1 MTTRG
6 DILTATRVPT
16 LTPVQG
22 GPSDEFTLHV
32 DLTITGGSGKHDGA
46 TGTIT
51 FDGQGHNPF
60 GGPGLGTFDVIYR
73 GSVRDPNIKAGRD

>member
-1 MTTRG
+1 
-6 DILTATRVPT
+6 
-16 LTPVQG
+16 
-22 GPSDEFTLHV
+22 V